1 MAGILPQ
8 VIVDGAIAQVA
19 AATGE
24 GVVANYGIKEYLKKI
39 RIQ

>member
-19 AATGE
+19 AAATGE
-24 GVVANYGIKEYLKKI
+24 GVVEAMGSKNT
-39 RIQ
+39 